1 MPSKLALLFG
11 AIFVYYAFRSDRKRD
26 IGDTSGLFWPT
37 LWYMVVASRPV
48 GIWMSIWNI
57 PMPGGGG
64 DMEGSPIDRY
74 FYAALT
80 VIGLKILASRRF
92 DWGGTFRRNPWI
104 TAWIVYMAISIIWSH
119 YPFISFKRFIKVIG
133 SIVMAMVILSND
145 RPLDG
150 LTTVLRRVLYV
161 HLPMSIICTRYFR
174 DIGVTFE
181 FDGGVEFWCGIAT
194 SKNTLGQ
201 VTMLGV
207 LYFFWEVRRH
217 WAEYKWKNLHLLYL
231 LMALFLLKG
240 SDAAISL
247 TSVSVCIF
255 SMLIL
260 LRLQSFR
267 SRPALVGPFVRTIFG
282 ITVGFISFVVCHSVA
297 NFSADSIF
305 GHMIRM
311 FGRDITLTGRT
322 GIWTD
327 VYAAANSNPLLGVGF
342 GGFWIG
348 RIANIPWNAHM
359 TWVLGQAHSGYVDN
373 YLQLGL
379 IGTLLLI
386 GVLFSAVP
394 QLINSVTE
402 DFDFGCFRIT
412 LFLTILFINIT
423 ESVYLR
429 GDHHLWLLFMV
440 VLWTV
445 PMKRPLAQAT
455 STTDETSVPE
465 PDPAVFSVPAG
476 PSLHWRENQ

>member
-1 MPSKLALLFG
+1 
-11 AIFVYYAFRSDRKRD
+11 
-26 IGDTSGLFWPT
+26 
-37 LWYMVVASRPV
+37 
-48 GIWMSIWNI
+48 
-57 PMPGGGG
+57 
-64 DMEGSPIDRY
+64 
-74 FYAALT
+74 
-80 VIGLKILASRRF
+80 
-92 DWGGTFRRNPWI
+92 
-104 TAWIVYMAISIIWSH
+104 
-119 YPFISFKRFIKVIG
+119 
-133 SIVMAMVILSND
+133 
-145 RPLDG
+145 
-150 LTTVLRRVLYV
+150 
-161 HLPMSIICTRYFR
+161 
-174 DIGVTFE
+174 
-181 FDGGVEFWCGIAT
+181 
-194 SKNTLGQ
+194 
-201 VTMLGV
+201 
-207 LYFFWEVRRH
+207 
-217 WAEYKWKNLHLLYL
+217 
-231 LMALFLLKG
+231 MALFLLKG